1 MRNLLLV
8 LVVTVAAI
16 AAWLWLRPAAPP
28 PAPVQVAAAAPAPPV
43 PPLPLAPR
51 PAAPPPLPAA
61 PPLAAGFCDP
71 DDSKGFYEIHHTLR
85 GLLSKKPPAE
95 AASWVQAALDTEKTD
110 PERHLEALRKARA
123 LLPRDPA
130 LGWAI
135 AAATRNAPE
144 LDEAIDGLTDYLAA
158 DPSPDL
164 ARLKALLEVQ
174 RDIQRDYARVERSGA
189 TLLWPRDAL
198 TPVQADELLYTV
210 NRALD
215 DAALLT
221 GTDRRRQLTVVA
233 YPGHSELLAVSCT
246 RAWTAA
252 VYDGTLRVVLSAR
265 DGGADLK
272 IVRHETL
279 HAQASRFASKAPR
292 WFHEGLAQS
301 FAQQT
306 DRRRGWPLMVKN
318 RTWVPFSSL
327 DGSFQAFEQSDDASL
342 AYVQSYAMVELMR
355 DCGTDGAISRAI
367 ADFQDGLSTDA
378 VLERACGRPVTGE
391 QLLDFMAKKLSAGGG

>member
-1 MRNLLLV
+1 MRNLLL
-8 LVVTVAAI
+8 LLIVTAAAI
-16 AAWLWLRPAAPP
+16 AAWLWLRPAPAAPQVQAAVPPPAAPSPAPP
-28 PAPVQVAAAAPAPPV
+28 PAPKPEPLAAAAPP
-43 PPLPLAPR
+43 
-51 PAAPPPLPAA
+51 A

-71 DDSKGFYEIHHTLR
+71 DDSKGFYEIRHTLR
-85 GLLSKKPPAE
+85 GLLTKKPAAE
-95 AASWVQAALDTEKTD
+95 AAAWVQTALDTEKTD
-110 PERHLEALRKARA
+110 PERHVAALRKARA

-135 AAATRNAPE
+135 AAATRHSPD
-144 LDEAIDGLTDYLAA
+144 LDEAIDGLSDYLAA

-164 ARLKALLEVQ
+164 ARLRALLEVQ

-189 TLLWPRDAL
+189 TLLWPREAL
-198 TPVQADELLYTV
+198 TPVQADDLLYAV
-210 NRALD
+210 NRSLD

-221 GTDRRRQLTVVA
+221 GTERRRQLTVVA

-252 VYDGTLRVVLSAR
+252 VYDGTLRIVLSAR
-265 DGGADLK
+265 DGGADAK

-279 HAQASRFASKAPR
+279 HAQVSRFASKAPR

-301 FAQQT
+301 FADQT

-318 RTWVPFSSL
+318 RVWVPFSSL
-327 DGSFQAFEQSDDASL
+327 DGSFQAFEQNEDASL

-355 DCGTDGAISRAI
+355 ECGTDAAVARAI
-367 ADFQDGLSTDA
+367 EDFQQGLTTDA
-378 VLERACGRPVTGE
+378 VLQRACGRPVTGE
-391 QLLDFMAKKLSAGGG
+391 QLLDFMARKL